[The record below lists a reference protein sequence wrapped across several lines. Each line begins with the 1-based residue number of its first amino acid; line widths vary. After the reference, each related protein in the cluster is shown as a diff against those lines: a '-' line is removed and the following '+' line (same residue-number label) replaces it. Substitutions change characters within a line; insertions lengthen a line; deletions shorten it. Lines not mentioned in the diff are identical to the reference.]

1 MRRPFWLFS
10 FTCRRPTGYT
20 IFWQLYLKE
29 YLLCVLLDPTLD
41 GKYYSLALKWEIF
54 YNSCS
59 TVHLDLHRSLRCSRW
74 GILWNKISTLTLP
87 RSIWFLFSW
96 TTSIS
101 YFLSTLCSYN
111 KIRIKAAAHNR
122 NTLSS
127 THRPWRICLVFLTV
141 MLPPGHEWS
150 GSNGLWSP
158 SSCSWWADHKRQD
171 GTLINGQRSVTQEH
185 HNERRKGA
193 QGLTVR
199 PLGSS

>member
-111 KIRIKAAAHNR
+111 KIRIKAAAHNIHLTFNLLEHCGER
-122 NTLSS
+122 LNRCWVIMAVCCPFMSAGHYKWLNMKLHGFLSFLPS
-127 THRPWRICLVFLTV
+127 AAFISLSLTV
-141 MLPPGHEWS
+141 PVIVVS
-150 GSNGLWSP
+150 
-158 SSCSWWADHKRQD
+158 
-171 GTLINGQRSVTQEH
+171 
-185 HNERRKGA
+185 
-193 QGLTVR
+193 
-199 PLGSS
+199 